1 MSVSIRHRYHY
12 GNVII
17 NQEKVVQGKAITGV
31 TIPALLRNGEYCYK
45 PFGGVIDDDS
55 VMRQV
60 QRVKL
65 VNLTGFWW
73 DDIGMSEGYEIPMGH
88 AVKGYL
94 FNDRYYVAIKD
105 DQPMHW
111 LILRHPRS

>member
-1 MSVSIRHRYHY
+1 MSVSIRHNHYY
-12 GNVII
+12 GNMII

-31 TIPALLRNGEYCYK
+31 TIPALLRSGEYCYK

-55 VMRQV
+55 MMKQA

-73 DDIGMSEGYEIPMGH
+73 DGIEINEGYEIPMGH

-94 FNDRYYVAIKD
+94 LNDRYYVAIKD
-105 DQPMHW
+105 DKPMHW
-111 LILRHPRS
+111 QISR